1 MSTAAP
7 SPGTA
12 TRTSTRVLSVLQWF
26 GILAAA
32 FTWAPQHVVG
42 YGAAEARCSIAGMHW
57 GIGLHTWDA
66 AMLGC
71 AAAVVLVAE
80 AAALTVFM
88 RTRGGQFGDGPL
100 ERPDS
105 EAEARLGRLHFV
117 SAAALVTNLLFL
129 TIVVLDSSASLVDT
143 LCRQS

>member
-1 MSTAAP
+1 MSTVTPTPAP
-7 SPGTA
+7 ATGPGT
-12 TRTSTRVLSVLQWF
+12 RMLSVLQWF
-26 GILAAA
+26 GILAVAL
-32 FTWAPQHVVG
+32 TWAAQHVVG

-57 GIGLHTWDA
+57 GIGLHAWDA

-71 AAAVVLVAE
+71 AAAVALGAE
-80 AAALTVFM
+80 AAALTVFR
-88 RTRGGQFGDGPL
+88 RTRRGDFGDGPL

-129 TIVVLDSSASLVDT
+129 TIVVLDTSASLLDT

>member
-7 SPGTA
+7 SAA
-12 TRTSTRVLSVLQWF
+12 TSTSTRVLSVLQWF

-32 FTWAPQHVVG
+32 FTWAAQHVVG
-42 YGAAEARCSIAGMHW
+42 YGAAEARCSIAGMRW
-57 GIGLHTWDA
+57 GIALHTWDA

-71 AAAVVLVAE
+71 AAAVALGAE
-80 AAALTVFM
+80 AAALTVFT
-88 RTRGGQFGDGPL
+88 RTRGGEFGDGPL

-129 TIVVLDSSASLVDT
+129 TIVVLDSSASLVGT